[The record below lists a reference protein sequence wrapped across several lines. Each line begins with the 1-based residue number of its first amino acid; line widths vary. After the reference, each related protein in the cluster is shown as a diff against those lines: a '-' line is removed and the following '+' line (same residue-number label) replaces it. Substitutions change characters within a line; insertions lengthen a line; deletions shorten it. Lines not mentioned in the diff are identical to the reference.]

1 MLKII
6 WIRWQFSVKLWM
18 WIDALSCPTKIWIF
32 KQNQDFK
39 NYFFRKL
46 HRKLVFLQNNIKH
59 QLVAIFKEK
68 SLDLQNLFRY
78 CIMPCI
84 VFAYFI
90 HVCIYH
96 LDTNVTKSPFFIS
109 KLCFEVDEFFSGS
122 TDWKSIAFVEFEHS
136 PEMKENKKS
145 HTKKQCLVSW
155 VLTKK

>member
-1 MLKII
+1 M
-6 WIRWQFSVKLWM
+6 
-18 WIDALSCPTKIWIF
+18 
-32 KQNQDFK
+32 
-39 NYFFRKL
+39 
-46 HRKLVFLQNNIKH
+46 FLQNNIKH
-59 QLVAIFKEK
+59 QLVPIFKEK

-145 HTKKQCLVSW
+145 HTKKTVSGFMSFN
-155 VLTKK
+155 KKNSVIFLALLHLLEVMNQLYYTTSWRTSNYFYR